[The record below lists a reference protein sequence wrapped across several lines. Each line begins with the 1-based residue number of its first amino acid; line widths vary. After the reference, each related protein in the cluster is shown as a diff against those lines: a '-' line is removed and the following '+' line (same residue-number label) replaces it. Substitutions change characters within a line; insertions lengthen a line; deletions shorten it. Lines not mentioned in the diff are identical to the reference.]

1 MGDKVTKVICKLD
14 GVPVSMGTEQ
24 LKGSCRTTTFYV
36 LDCPS
41 YHCILGLTLLQKI
54 DAGVFC
60 TSRKLQFTLGQAGKG
75 ATHTI
80 ALMPRSWVKTTPAY
94 LACNKHPPRTVEGA
108 AALPS
113 AGWQSALVEVEAL
126 AYVEEG
132 LADLLGV
139 AAMNNEGGASPAHPP
154 LPMDVEAVDFCSS
167 YEPPT
172 RPSVTQRHNHQ
183 PHASPPT
190 CNCACMSPPSPQVP
204 PHQRRTT
211 RKSHHPSDFHVLHS
225 TLPSRPPHPPPTPA
239 TAVRPP
245 LEATAALEI
254 LRQGP
259 PAAPWSTCAAT
270 PPDLSRACKKQ
281 LHCEATDSAGRASRG
296 YGERKKKGKPISKQP
311 LRKQLLAESDTKI
324 VVTGPDFVGCTT
336 LLQEL
341 HRVGYQCNFLR
352 DKPKDRGEFN
362 PTHF

>member
-132 LADLLGV
+132 LAGLLGV
-139 AAMNNEGGASPAHPP
+139 AAMNNEGGASPVHPP

-172 RPSVTQRHNHQ
+172 RPSVTQRPNHQ
-183 PHASPPT
+183 PHACPPT
-190 CNCACMSPPSPQVP
+190 CKCACMSPTSPQVP

-211 RKSHHPSDFHVLHS
+211 WKSEGWCDFRVVL
-225 TLPSRPPHPPPTPA
+225 R
-239 TAVRPP
+239 
-245 LEATAALEI
+245 
-254 LRQGP
+254 
-259 PAAPWSTCAAT
+259 
-270 PPDLSRACKKQ
+270 
-281 LHCEATDSAGRASRG
+281 
-296 YGERKKKGKPISKQP
+296 
-311 LRKQLLAESDTKI
+311 
-324 VVTGPDFVGCTT
+324 
-336 LLQEL
+336 
-341 HRVGYQCNFLR
+341 
-352 DKPKDRGEFN
+352 
-362 PTHF
+362 